1 MDSLMIPNTRAGPPS
16 YIAPE
21 LYLPS
26 IKRLSEDD
34 LQRTDIY
41 SLAVIYYEMLN
52 KFSTSHERD
61 EKLALLKQ
69 GKIAGLHEYKE

>member
-1 MDSLMIPNTRAGPPS
+1 MIPNTRAGTPS

-26 IKRLSEDD
+26 IKKLSEDD
-34 LQRTDIY
+34 LQRTDVY
-41 SLAVIYYEMLN
+41 SMAVIYYEMLN

-61 EKLALLKQ
+61 
-69 GKIAGLHEYKE
+69 